1 MPTYTVHAPPA
12 KTGATEPERFLFLR
26 DGFHF
31 WAFVAPV
38 LWLLFYRQWLA
49 LLIYLI
55 VASGIVGGLVWL
67 GASTAA
73 VVGAALCISLLVGFE
88 AATIRRWTLA
98 RRRWTMQGFVVGED
112 ADVAERRFFS
122 RWARRGNETAPA
134 APSEPPPAG
143 MRAQPRAPAPEPN
156 VIGLFPEPDAPR

>member
-1 MPTYTVHAPPA
+1 MPTYTVHAPPPKA
-12 KTGATEPERFLFLR
+12 AATEPERFLFLR

-31 WAFVAPV
+31 WAFVAPA

-49 LLIYLI
+49 MLIYLL
-55 VASGIVGGLVWL
+55 VAGGIVGGLVWL

-73 VVGAALCISLLVGFE
+73 VVGAAACISLLIGFE

-98 RRRWTMQGFVVGED
+98 RHGWAMQGFVVGED

-122 RWARRGNETAPA
+122 RWTRRASEAVST
-134 APSEPPPAG
+134 APSEPPSAG
-143 MRAQPRAPAPEPN
+143 MRPPRVPAPERD

>member
-12 KTGATEPERFLFLR
+12 KTGATEPERFIFLR

-31 WAFVAPV
+31 WAFVAPS

-49 LLIYLI
+49 LLIYLV
-55 VASGIVGGLVWL
+55 VAGGSVAALVWL

-73 VVGAALCISLLVGFE
+73 TVGGGLCISLLIGFE

-98 RRRWTMQGFVVGED
+98 RRGWAMLGFVVGED
-112 ADVAERRFFS
+112 QDVAERRFFG
-122 RWARRGNETAPA
+122 RWVEHPRDT
-134 APSEPPPAG
+134 SVEPPPTTP
-143 MRAQPRAPAPEPN
+143 PRAVSAPG